1 MRGLEG
7 TLTKRRAKN
16 TVWQHFVRIDG
27 RRFAY
32 VADCELNGSRDEAFN
47 CCGTGRAFADNPQL
61 RLCRRKMGQGIA
73 NALKMLENW
82 LALSGTVWS
91 PTAPRTGYNYTV
103 RESQRLD
110 VAVIFEPSRFLSV
123 AQQVNTGDM
132 MVVADFPAYM
142 SDGLEPEHGAT

>member
-1 MRGLEG
+1 
-7 TLTKRRAKN
+7 
-16 TVWQHFVRIDG
+16 
-27 RRFAY
+27 
-32 VADCELNGSRDEAFN
+32 
-47 CCGTGRAFADNPQL
+47 
-61 RLCRRKMGQGIA
+61 MGQGIA
-73 NALKMLENW
+73 NALKMLESW

-123 AQQVNTGDM
+123 AQQVNNGDM
-132 MVVADFPAYM
+132 MVAADFPAYM